1 MKDILPPV
9 GETSSDQGG
18 RRDEPCATPHT
29 QVHSLVRRTLEVL
42 QDVVATLL
50 MLLLLVLSLQA
61 LWRLAQMAIA
71 GLAAT
76 TELLSDIIFVLI
88 LMELYRL
95 MIYYLRE
102 HRISVA
108 LMVEVALVSILREV
122 MLKGAYGFEWL
133 RLVGLS
139 LLLGVLGGLLAME
152 RWMGAGGTRRPK
164 SMPAD
169 HPAIL
174 PDRINGEAMPG
185 GLEGTPRRGSP
196 RRWSSAPAL
205 HHGLLGSRSSR
216 RVPHHRASGRRA
228 AGIPYE
234 SPGSTPILRTR

>member
-1 MKDILPPV
+1 M
-9 GETSSDQGG
+9 
-18 RRDEPCATPHT
+18 
-29 QVHSLVRRTLEVL
+29 RRTLEVL

-50 MLLLLVLSLQA
+50 MLLLLVLSLRA
-61 LWRLAQMAIA
+61 LWRLAQMAID

-122 MLKGAYGFEWL
+122 MLKGAYGF
-133 RLVGLS
+133 RMASARGAQSVAGRPRRAP
-139 LLLGVLGGLLAME
+139 GHGGAGS
-152 RWMGAGGTRRPK
+152 GAGGTRRPK

-174 PDRINGEAMPG
+174 PDRID
-185 GLEGTPRRGSP
+185 
-196 RRWSSAPAL
+196 
-205 HHGLLGSRSSR
+205 
-216 RVPHHRASGRRA
+216 VRASDPGLSVPSRATPPEPTFGGDDTGRVEVGEYRPEPERLTGA
-228 AGIPYE
+228 VLE
-234 SPGSTPILRTR
+234 SLASHIAVLDESDDPGRQ

>member
-71 GLAAT
+71 GVAAT

-88 LMELYRL
+88 LMEVYRL

-122 MLKGAYGFEWL
+122 MLKGAYGFEWF

-152 RWMGAGGTRRPK
+152 RWIGRWRNET
-164 SMPAD
+164 SEAD
-169 HPAIL
+169 
-174 PDRINGEAMPG
+174 
-185 GLEGTPRRGSP
+185 
-196 RRWSSAPAL
+196 
-205 HHGLLGSRSSR
+205 SR
-216 RVPHHRASGRRA
+216 
-228 AGIPYE
+228 
-234 SPGSTPILRTR
+234 

>member
-1 MKDILPPV
+1 
-9 GETSSDQGG
+9 
-18 RRDEPCATPHT
+18 
-29 QVHSLVRRTLEVL
+29 
-42 QDVVATLL
+42 
-50 MLLLLVLSLQA
+50 
-61 LWRLAQMAIA
+61 MAIA

-108 LMVEVALVSILREV
+108 LMVEVALVGILREV

-152 RWMGAGGTRRPK
+152 RWMG
-164 SMPAD
+164 
-169 HPAIL
+169 
-174 PDRINGEAMPG
+174 
-185 GLEGTPRRGSP
+185 
-196 RRWSSAPAL
+196 RWRNETSEVDA
-205 HHGLLGSRSSR
+205 R
-216 RVPHHRASGRRA
+216 
-228 AGIPYE
+228 
-234 SPGSTPILRTR
+234 

>member
-108 LMVEVALVSILREV
+108 LTVEVALVSILREL
-122 MLKGAYGFEWL
+122 MLKGAYEFEWP
-133 RLVGLS
+133 RLVALS

-152 RWMGAGGTRRPK
+152 RCMG
-164 SMPAD
+164 
-169 HPAIL
+169 
-174 PDRINGEAMPG
+174 
-185 GLEGTPRRGSP
+185 
-196 RRWSSAPAL
+196 RWRNETSETDA
-205 HHGLLGSRSSR
+205 R
-216 RVPHHRASGRRA
+216 
-228 AGIPYE
+228 
-234 SPGSTPILRTR
+234 

>member
-1 MKDILPPV
+1 MKDILPSV

-50 MLLLLVLSLQA
+50 MLLLVLSLQA
-61 LWRLAQMAIA
+61 LWRLAQMALA

-102 HRISVA
+102 HRVSVA

-152 RWMGAGGTRRPK
+152 RWMG
-164 SMPAD
+164 
-169 HPAIL
+169 
-174 PDRINGEAMPG
+174 
-185 GLEGTPRRGSP
+185 
-196 RRWSSAPAL
+196 RWRNE
-205 HHGLLGSRSSR
+205 RSEVDAR
-216 RVPHHRASGRRA
+216 
-228 AGIPYE
+228 
-234 SPGSTPILRTR
+234 

>member
-9 GETSSDQGG
+9 GETSSDRGG

-108 LMVEVALVSILREV
+108 LTVEVALVSILREV
-122 MLKGAYGFEWL
+122 DAQRSVRVRNRSARGAQPVAGRPRGAPGHGAL
-133 RLVGLS
+133 R
-139 LLLGVLGGLLAME
+139 
-152 RWMGAGGTRRPK
+152 WGAGGTRRPK
-164 SMPAD
+164 PMPAD

-174 PDRINGEAMPG
+174 PDRIERRGSAVG

-196 RRWSSAPAL
+196 DR
-205 HHGLLGSRSSR
+205 
-216 RVPHHRASGRRA
+216 
-228 AGIPYE
+228 
-234 SPGSTPILRTR
+234 